1 MCHCAAFLLDQ
12 YSMARDVNKL
22 SLRFSCNLEGNIKAS
37 SAEKAKVSER
47 KRNQMLILFCKA
59 VMTITF

>member
-22 SLRFSCNLEGNIKAS
+22 SLSFSCNLEGSIKAG
-37 SAEKAKVSER
+37 SAEKAKV
-47 KRNQMLILFCKA
+47 
-59 VMTITF
+59 